1 MREKGVLGGVQRTG
15 KGGHQ
20 WVYYPAM
27 GEAGFKQF
35 IAAQLFESLMKSF
48 PEETRH
54 AVKMLGSLVASGTV
68 RAP

>member
-1 MREKGVLGGVQRTG
+1 MRD
-15 KGGHQ
+15 
-20 WVYYPAM
+20 
-27 GEAGFKQF
+27 
-35 IAAQLFESLMKSF
+35 F

>member
-1 MREKGVLGGVQRTG
+1 MD
-15 KGGHQ
+15 
-20 WVYYPAM
+20 
-27 GEAGFKQF
+27 EAGFKQF

-68 RAP
+68 RAPGSTRR